1 MLGLHAT
8 CFIRIGIPQPKK
20 QGVYSHRIHNRG
32 AARSC
37 SPACAA
43 GSQNHLWHNTTRA
56 HVWSFLSEKY
66 KKMMNPETNY
76 GLEEAGTAQLDD
88 NVGAL
93 MTRS

>member
-1 MLGLHAT
+1 MLGLHANVFHT
-8 CFIRIGIPQPKK
+8 YRDSTAKK